1 MNMNTYKILDAL
13 SEMDMKLSNYIV
25 SDSECMNLDDDNA
38 EFDVAMLNDVLQKLE
53 AQIGKAIKE
62 VIDITGYSYEW
73 ILTLDLI

>member
-62 VIDITGYSYEW
+62 VIDITGYSYE
-73 ILTLDLI
+73 

>member
-1 MNMNTYKILDAL
+1 MNTYKILDAL

-62 VIDITGYSYEW
+62 VIDITGYS
-73 ILTLDLI
+73 